1 MDYFSLVPFVY
12 MYKLIKVR
20 NASDYTCAGDVRPM
34 RGRSLKPSYPFALFT
49 GGIGVNES
57 ITHLEEEQA
66 R

>member
-1 MDYFSLVPFVY
+1 MDYFSSVPSVY
-12 MYKLIKVR
+12 MDKLIKVR
-20 NASDYTCAGDVRPM
+20 NASDYMCADVRPM

-57 ITHLEEEQA
+57 ITHLEEEEA